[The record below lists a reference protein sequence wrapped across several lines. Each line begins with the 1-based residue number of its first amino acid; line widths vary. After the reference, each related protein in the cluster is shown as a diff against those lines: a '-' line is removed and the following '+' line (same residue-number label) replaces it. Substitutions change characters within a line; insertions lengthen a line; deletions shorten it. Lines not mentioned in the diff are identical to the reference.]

1 VFRDLP
7 DLIYQ
12 MLSSVSAMK
21 AKLGDE
27 IASMK
32 TTPLTGEQAHHIM
45 VQAIRR
51 NALPASK
58 LPKVIEQFDSMVD
71 NPEWDD
77 SAWSLFNAF
86 TQVQKS
92 RAPWDQMDGTLRL
105 SQVFREVLSAG
116 L

>member
-1 VFRDLP
+1 
-7 DLIYQ
+7 
-12 MLSSVSAMK
+12 
-21 AKLGDE
+21 
-27 IASMK
+27 
-32 TTPLTGEQAHHIM
+32 
-45 VQAIRR
+45 
-51 NALPASK
+51 
-58 LPKVIEQFDSMVD
+58 MVD